1 MLVTI
6 AFALRIDI
14 NQLAMVFTQ
23 GMIGFNAPS
32 LDSVILT
39 IIVPIVLFGIMI
51 GLTGKTPGKMLLKL
65 RVQGFD
71 NRPVGIKK
79 GLLRKAI
86 KWAAFTCL
94 ILGVVWAFYGL
105 FTEGRTFYDEWLSL
119 TVDDESY
126 SEDDNLTD
134 TQKSGVILTR
144 NDKNQTRETGQVM
157 IHQSLQPFIRED
169 SPEKF
174 TLRNDSVKRITKVIL
189 LLIVVAIAT

>member
-23 GMIGFNAPS
+23 GMIDFNAPS

-79 GLLRKAI
+79 GLLREAI

-134 TQKSGVILTR
+134 TQKKWR
-144 NDKNQTRETGQVM
+144 DFNQE
-157 IHQSLQPFIRED
+157 
-169 SPEKF
+169 
-174 TLRNDSVKRITKVIL
+174 
-189 LLIVVAIAT
+189 